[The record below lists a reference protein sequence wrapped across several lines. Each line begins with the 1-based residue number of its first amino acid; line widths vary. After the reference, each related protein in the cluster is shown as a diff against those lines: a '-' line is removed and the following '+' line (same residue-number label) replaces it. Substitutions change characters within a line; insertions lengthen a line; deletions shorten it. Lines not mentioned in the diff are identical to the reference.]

1 MKKKFNVTMD
11 EEAVKVRRP
20 WLKEN
25 GLTLSGDL
33 NAQVKDTLKVMEIIG
48 KTESVK
54 DVTLNQLFQV
64 YAEMA
69 KEAQEKKGKEK

>member
-11 EEAVKVRRP
+11 EEAVKVLRP
-20 WLKEN
+20 WLKEK
-25 GLTLSGDL
+25 GLTLSGYL